1 MSRHESLGPI
11 MMDLRGPAID
21 ADEREM
27 LLHPLVGGV
36 ILFTRNFVS
45 IGQISQ
51 LCADIH
57 ALRTPHLLIAV
68 DHEGG
73 RVQRFRDGF
82 TQVPAAGSVHRLYD
96 RDPKRALT
104 LAEDFGWVMAS
115 EVRACGIDISFAP
128 VLDLDRGIS
137 QVIGNRGFH
146 RDPEATAEL
155 GHAYMRGM
163 RRAGMEA
170 TGKHFPGHGGV
181 PEDSH
186 LTLPVDPRRF
196 ADIEAEDLLVF
207 ERMIRYGLAAVMM
220 AHVEYPAVDP
230 QPAGFSEFWVR
241 DVLRKRL
248 GFQGVVFS
256 DDLSMAGAEGV
267 GGYADRARRVL
278 EVGADMALICNH
290 TEGVVEA
297 LEELQW
303 ESDPASHMRLA
314 RMHMRKPTTWPTLR
328 ANADWRDAVTRLA
341 GLGEDDPTGQLPV

>member
-1 MSRHESLGPI
+1 MTQHLSLGPI

-27 LLHPLVGGV
+27 LRHPLVGGV

-45 IGQISQ
+45 VAQVAA
-51 LCADIH
+51 LCAEIH
-57 ALRTPHLLIAV
+57 ALREPHLLIAI

-82 TQVPAAGSVHRLYD
+82 TQVPAAGTVHRLYD
-96 RDPKRALT
+96 SDPQRALA
-104 LAEDFGWVMAS
+104 LAEDFGFVMAS
-115 EVRACGIDISFAP
+115 EVRAVGIDISFAP

-146 RDPEATAEL
+146 RDPEATADL
-155 GHAYMRGM
+155 AHAYMRGM

-181 PEDSH
+181 AEDSH
-186 LTLPVDPRRF
+186 LTLPIDPRRY

-207 ERMIRYGLAAVMM
+207 ERMIHYGLAAVMM

-230 QPAGFSEFWVR
+230 QPAGFSPFWVKE
-241 DVLRKRL
+241 VLRGRL
-248 GFQGVVFS
+248 GFQGVIFS

-267 GGYADRARRVL
+267 GGYADRVRNAL

-290 TEGVVEA
+290 TEGVVET
-297 LEELQW
+297 LDELQW

-314 RMHMRKPTTWPTLR
+314 RMHRHRPTDWAALEK
-328 ANADWRDAVTRLA
+328 NHDWRVSVARLA
-341 GLGEDDPTGQLPV
+341 ALGLDDPTGQLPV